1 MFFVGDKFEEKPTP
15 QKLQNK
21 TMVMQSPKLRSTAKV
36 SPYCLPTN
44 SIAKLAIFNH
54 SQSSGFSLNDQ
65 CGVISYNVDG
75 DGDDH
80 YTV

>member
-21 TMVMQSPKLRSTAKV
+21 TMVMQSPKLRSPAKV

-44 SIAKLAIFNH
+44 SIAKLSISSL

-65 CGVISYNVDG
+65 CGVISDDDND

-80 YTV
+80 HTV